1 MLEYTKRQEKVIMAD
16 IQQMPILYTALH
28 LFCKKNQARMLV
40 RNIGSVSKQKCSI
53 FMSLLF
59 CKAESKLLNSLR
71 VYLKSKTVASTL
83 QIKVAMD
90 WHICDISLVGR
101 YSIDG

>member
-1 MLEYTKRQEKVIMAD
+1 
-16 IQQMPILYTALH
+16 
-28 LFCKKNQARMLV
+28 
-40 RNIGSVSKQKCSI
+40 
-53 FMSLLF
+53 MSLLF

-71 VYLKSKTVASTL
+71 VYFKSKTVASTL

-101 YSIDG
+101 YLIDG